1 MGVQQTLPDLGSSD
15 PLISLGLGSEV
26 ALLSIAPLCLYLLLN
41 WYTSSVLMFFIRRRR
56 GWGSWS
62 LGSLPALVPSDSC
75 VRLEWALGGMA
86 VQMLAAYGRASL
98 PRGCPG
104 GMGMRPSDGVAFP
117 RYVCIAMEA
126 LDQLLM
132 ACHCQ
137 SINLFVES
145 FLKMV
150 AKLLES
156 EKPNLQILGT
166 NSVRSFPRA
175 LQWGLGGTLVGHGG
189 RLGQHCYQPFLFGF
203 RL

>member
-1 MGVQQTLPDLGSSD
+1 M
-15 PLISLGLGSEV
+15 
-26 ALLSIAPLCLYLLLN
+26 
-41 WYTSSVLMFFIRRRR
+41 
-56 GWGSWS
+56 
-62 LGSLPALVPSDSC
+62 PAL
-75 VRLEWALGGMA
+75 
-86 VQMLAAYGRASL
+86 Y
-98 PRGCPG
+98 
-104 GMGMRPSDGVAFP
+104 

-166 NSVRSFPRA
+166 NSVRNHG
-175 LQWGLGGTLVGHGG
+175 LGQWGWREWTSGPREGVTSGLL
-189 RLGQHCYQPFLFGF
+189 
-203 RL
+203 

>member
-1 MGVQQTLPDLGSSD
+1 MR
-15 PLISLGLGSEV
+15 
-26 ALLSIAPLCLYLLLN
+26 LSN
-41 WYTSSVLMFFIRRRR
+41 
-56 GWGSWS
+56 
-62 LGSLPALVPSDSC
+62 
-75 VRLEWALGGMA
+75 GGGA
-86 VQMLAAYGRASL
+86 
-98 PRGCPG
+98 
-104 GMGMRPSDGVAFP
+104 AFP

-166 NSVRSFPRA
+166 NSVRRSEGPWRVGMVGRAGQNFWVSF
-175 LQWGLGGTLVGHGG
+175 VMIHS
-189 RLGQHCYQPFLFGF
+189 YLFSDF
-203 RL
+203 

>member
-1 MGVQQTLPDLGSSD
+1 MLGCAVPTLVQKSCWGVRLPLAFHRRWGLVPWSGMQTFYPGVVLEMAPGRSTVWLCKVKAAVVYAALSTRGLLQGRLSSCKETNHWFPPADFLLGS
-15 PLISLGLGSEV
+15 
-26 ALLSIAPLCLYLLLN
+26 APSPC
-41 WYTSSVLMFFIRRRR
+41 
-56 GWGSWS
+56 
-62 LGSLPALVPSDSC
+62 
-75 VRLEWALGGMA
+75 
-86 VQMLAAYGRASL
+86 
-98 PRGCPG
+98 
-104 GMGMRPSDGVAFP
+104 

-166 NSVRSFPRA
+166 NSVRSSPSIA
-175 LQWGLGGTLVGHGG
+175 SVAGI
-189 RLGQHCYQPFLFGF
+189 P
-203 RL
+203 

>member
-1 MGVQQTLPDLGSSD
+1 MWNDGS
-15 PLISLGLGSEV
+15 G
-26 ALLSIAPLCLYLLLN
+26 A
-41 WYTSSVLMFFIRRRR
+41 
-56 GWGSWS
+56 
-62 LGSLPALVPSDSC
+62 
-75 VRLEWALGGMA
+75 
-86 VQMLAAYGRASL
+86 
-98 PRGCPG
+98 
-104 GMGMRPSDGVAFP
+104 AFP

-166 NSVRSFPRA
+166 NSVRSCPGALVVGVGVQGGWGYRA
-175 LQWGLGGTLVGHGG
+175 SGGTERVGVQGG
-189 RLGQHCYQPFLFGF
+189 SGYRASGGIG
-203 RL
+203 

>member
-1 MGVQQTLPDLGSSD
+1 MAGQGVQ
-15 PLISLGLGSEV
+15 
-26 ALLSIAPLCLYLLLN
+26 LSH
-41 WYTSSVLMFFIRRRR
+41 
-56 GWGSWS
+56 
-62 LGSLPALVPSDSC
+62 
-75 VRLEWALGGMA
+75 
-86 VQMLAAYGRASL
+86 GRAAAA
-98 PRGCPG
+98 P
-104 GMGMRPSDGVAFP
+104 P

-166 NSVRSFPRA
+166 NSVRRPQGAPEVGVGAQGGAASGSA
-175 LQWGLGGTLVGHGG
+175 LL
-189 RLGQHCYQPFLFGF
+189 
-203 RL
+203 

>member
-1 MGVQQTLPDLGSSD
+1 
-15 PLISLGLGSEV
+15 
-26 ALLSIAPLCLYLLLN
+26 
-41 WYTSSVLMFFIRRRR
+41 
-56 GWGSWS
+56 
-62 LGSLPALVPSDSC
+62 
-75 VRLEWALGGMA
+75 
-86 VQMLAAYGRASL
+86 
-98 PRGCPG
+98 
-104 GMGMRPSDGVAFP
+104 MRPRDGSGTALP

-166 NSVRSFPRA
+166 NSVRRPR
-175 LQWGLGGTLVGHGG
+175 GSGGGSVGRGEGG
-189 RLGQHCYQPFLFGF
+189 ENL
-203 RL
+203 

>member
-1 MGVQQTLPDLGSSD
+1 MASGTDNLEKSLITPMLPRRPLRGHLACPRSGS
-15 PLISLGLGSEV
+15 
-26 ALLSIAPLCLYLLLN
+26 A
-41 WYTSSVLMFFIRRRR
+41 
-56 GWGSWS
+56 
-62 LGSLPALVPSDSC
+62 
-75 VRLEWALGGMA
+75 GGMEA
-86 VQMLAAYGRASL
+86 GQG
-98 PRGCPG
+98 
-104 GMGMRPSDGVAFP
+104 DGIGAAFP

-166 NSVRSFPRA
+166 NSVRSCPRGSGGGSGSGGGWDRWVSVRIHSYLLSDPTYRAVLVLTFPF
-175 LQWGLGGTLVGHGG
+175 V
-189 RLGQHCYQPFLFGF
+189 
-203 RL
+203 